1 MGTQSVQL
9 PSLSKSSV
17 KSPDELLEELD
28 ELPEPL
34 DEEPEELSPL
44 LFFLKEQPVT
54 SKVAETKHSK
64 TIKNFFI
71 SVPCFLDYKNILT

>member
-54 SKVAETKHSK
+54 SKVAERKHNK

-71 SVPCFLDYKNILT
+71 SVPFFYFTKIL